1 MTKQHETRPA
11 LWALACTTN
20 NSQEKRPVEAPAF
33 FGLPEATR
41 TSRAGEV
48 RIRGARDLTCS
59 ATTMCPPPSRAFP
72 VSTDVS
78 RFSRPAATSERD
90 VEIQR
95 SLSKRPSLVS
105 ERTNAFRS
113 RSESRKGSGVTFSFV
128 TSGAERCRVDADRQP
143 ERCPKQPETSRVAPR
158 SCQGYPEQGRDCK
171 RIQYILRTWEACSG
185 YVRVVLFGWRAK
197 NTPNSR
203 YLATMS
209 IDVYFVISQNTPHDY

>member
-1 MTKQHETRPA
+1 MIVTTNKFKRDNDLVVTTTIVATVCSRLFELGSVQAMTKQHETRPA

-48 RIRGARDLTCS
+48 RTRGARDLTCS

-113 RSESRKGSGVTFSFV
+113 RSESRKGSAPACHFLVYDV
-128 TSGAERCRVDADRQP
+128 RCRKMP
-143 ERCPKQPETSRVAPR
+143 S
-158 SCQGYPEQGRDCK
+158 
-171 RIQYILRTWEACSG
+171 
-185 YVRVVLFGWRAK
+185 
-197 NTPNSR
+197 
-203 YLATMS
+203 
-209 IDVYFVISQNTPHDY
+209 